1 MANNW
6 GIAILWKRERER
18 LWGRHISL
26 IHGNGISNVV
36 ITGKAQELIPCNN
49 KLIVGRGREQ
59 IKFPPGM
66 NNMLIVSKVVY
77 EGEMSICINYIK
89 SVGLHRLFQTK
100 KLVTYFTAISLIS
113 TKLVIPLERKKTR
126 LFSWNNWVC
135 GSHIVGRH
143 FISYVVL

>member
-1 MANNW
+1 MVLFINLYFDPQDPKEW
-6 GIAILWKRERER
+6 PIIEPLPSYGRGRER
-18 LWGRHISL
+18 LGGRHISL

-126 LFSWNNWVC
+126 LFS
-135 GSHIVGRH
+135 
-143 FISYVVL
+143 